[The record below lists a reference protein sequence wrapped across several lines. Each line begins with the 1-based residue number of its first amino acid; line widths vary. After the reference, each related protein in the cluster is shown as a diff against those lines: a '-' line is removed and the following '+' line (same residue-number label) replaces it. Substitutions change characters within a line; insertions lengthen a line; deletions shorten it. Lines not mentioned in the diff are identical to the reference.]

1 MCVCVCRRQLA
12 EKEAERQLK
21 TAEAIT
27 TEIRLARV
35 RLQTLKKLRKEEDA
49 AASESRA
56 KEEANKQDQLSLAQ
70 QIAAQWR
77 PGVGESVVV
86 PKFNNKM
93 CKVVGVDGNGVLT
106 LQMGMMKVKALVD
119 EVRKQ

>member
-1 MCVCVCRRQLA
+1 VCRRQLA